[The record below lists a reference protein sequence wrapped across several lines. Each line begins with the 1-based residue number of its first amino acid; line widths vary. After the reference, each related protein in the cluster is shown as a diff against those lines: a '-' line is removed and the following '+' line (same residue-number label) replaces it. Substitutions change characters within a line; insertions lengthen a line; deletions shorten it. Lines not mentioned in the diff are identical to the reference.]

1 MAIYSKLSNIR
12 RLTNSS
18 LGSII
23 EVSNLNFNDL
33 SIALLEFLNNVE
45 YDETTNAIKG
55 LDSINVKEINVD
67 NNLSV
72 KLNGVTTFNID
83 SQGRAEGN
91 SFLVEVAE
99 AKRYRHTDFPNW
111 PDVGVAGEI
120 IYTGIQNQRPEF
132 GEDFIGY
139 LDGRG
144 WVSLT
149 ENGGVMYGLTLL
161 ETTGSPGIAPTPAP
175 GSGIVWIGNPN
186 LATTHTPTTQDLYFT
201 DENGEIFRL
210 TCCGGGGGGGGNN
223 ASYIET
229 TNFVSNVTKTITH
242 GLGTDSVV
250 VDFIDTVTG
259 DRIDGHIDDYDLNS
273 IDVTMTQDMSSV
285 RIVILSAGGTGS
297 GGSVTSL
304 TTNGTSGPS
313 TLLNGVL
320 NIPIYGGGTGDE
332 HCIWHTITSD
342 LEIPE
347 HAMYIVWGDMEIL
360 PGVTVD
366 NNGRLIIVNGSLIN
380 NGTYNQS
387 PTGEFE
393 LVKTN
398 LAYTLNQGDT
408 TFGNHMFWTD
418 IQNVWNAGDS
428 TDAINTQDDNVYVTK
443 EWVNS
448 KKYVEEYL
456 STGGQVWDSIIHQL
470 NTEDIL
476 VELWDMDIPPYPTKI
491 ASGGRIRIVGPNE
504 IEIKSKFQNNIKVVV
519 MS

>member
-1 MAIYSKLSNIR
+1 MAIYSKLSNVR

-33 SIALLEFLNNVE
+33 SLALLEFLNNVS
-45 YDETTNAIKG
+45 YDETTNAIDG
-55 LDSINVKEINVD
+55 LDSINVKYINVD
-67 NNLSV
+67 NNLSI

-111 PDVGVAGEI
+111 PDIGVAGEI

-175 GSGIVWIGNPN
+175 GSGIVWIGDPN

-210 TCCGGGGGGGGNN
+210 TCCGGGGGGGNN
-223 ASYIET
+223 ASYVVT
-229 TNFVSNVTKTITH
+229 TNFVSNISKTITH
-242 GLGTDSVV
+242 GLGTNSVV

-259 DRIDGHIDDYDLNS
+259 DRIDGHIDSYDLNS
-273 IDVTMTQDMSSV
+273 IDVTLTQDMSSV
-285 RIVILSAGGTGS
+285 RVVVLSAGGTG
-297 GGSVTSL
+297 
-304 TTNGTSGPS
+304 
-313 TLLNGVL
+313 
-320 NIPIYGGGTGDE
+320 GGGGDE

-342 LEIPE
+342 LHIPE

-366 NNGRLIIVNGSLIN
+366 NDGRLIIVNGNLIN
-380 NGTYNQS
+380 NGTYNQG

-393 LVKTN
+393 IISTN
-398 LAYTLNQGDT
+398 LSYTLNQGDT
-408 TFGNHMFWTD
+408 TFGNHMSWTD
-418 IQNVWNAGDS
+418 IQNVWNPGDS
-428 TDAINTQDDNVYVTK
+428 TDAIDNEPDNTYVTK

-456 STGGQVWDSIIHQL
+456 STGGLVWDSIIHEL

-476 VELWDMDIPPYPTKI
+476 VELWKMDAIPYPEKI
-491 ASGGRIRIVGPNE
+491 SSGSRVRILGPNE
-504 IEIKSKFQNNIKVVV
+504 IEILSKFQENIKVVV